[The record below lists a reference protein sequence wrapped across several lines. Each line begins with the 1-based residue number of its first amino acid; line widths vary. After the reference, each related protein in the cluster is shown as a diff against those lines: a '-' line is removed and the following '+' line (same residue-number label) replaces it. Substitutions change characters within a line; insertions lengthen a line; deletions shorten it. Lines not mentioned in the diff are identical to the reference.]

1 MKKTIY
7 SLMILTAVLTSCSSE
22 PITVTEG
29 ESFVF
34 DGIDITANITAAS
47 VMSNDEKKTTIIA
60 PEGKIY
66 VKLNAEAAEDAYFM
80 TLKNGDEDV
89 EVVDYLT
96 AMNFVD
102 RSDDMMDPNKSDLYL
117 LDLNNTGYTVEFKSY
132 VDDIATLSVG
142 QLVDEGSIKI
152 NSSMLEFVASFKD
165 GARLSEIVTNYIPEG
180 ASVYD
185 YITEKGMDVPADPMV
200 SNLEINYIA
209 DENTYE
215 CSDDFGVDHMTV
227 TWSNDGI
234 EKVVFD

>member
-7 SLMILTAVLTSCSSE
+7 SLMILTAVLASCSSE

-29 ESFVF
+29 ESFEF
-34 DGIDITANITAAS
+34 DGVNITADIAAATI
-47 VMSNDEKKTTIIA
+47 MSNDEEKTTIIA

-66 VKLNAEAAEDAYFM
+66 VKLNATADEDAYFM
-80 TLKNGDEDV
+80 TLKDGDADV
-89 EVVDYLT
+89 EEVDYLV
-96 AMNFVD
+96 AMDFVD
-102 RSDDMMDPNKSDLYL
+102 ESDDFMDSNKSDLYL

-142 QLVDEGSIKI
+142 QLVDEGAIKV
-152 NSSMLEFVASFKD
+152 NPSMLEFVASFKESS
-165 GARLSEIVTNYIPEG
+165 RLSEIVTNYIPQG

-185 YITEKGMDVPADPMV
+185 YITEKGMDVPVDPMIT
-200 SNLEINYIA
+200 NLVINYIV

-215 CSDDFGVDHMTV
+215 CSDDFGVDHLTV
-227 TWSNDGI
+227 TWANDGI